1 MTEPSR
7 NERPVTNAM
16 LLKFLGE
23 KIDRVETTVSQAL
36 ERQREDHDALTRHG
50 EQITTLFNQDKQLR
64 SELAEVDKTRK
75 VEARI
80 IGVIDG
86 FAAIAAMLASRIKL

>member
-16 LLKFLGE
+16 LLEFLGE
-23 KIDRVETTVSQAL
+23 KIDRVEATVTQAL
-36 ERQREDHDALTRHG
+36 AWQREDHDELTRHG

-75 VEARI
+75 IEGRL

-86 FAAIAAMLASRIKL
+86 MAALAAFFAGRIQI